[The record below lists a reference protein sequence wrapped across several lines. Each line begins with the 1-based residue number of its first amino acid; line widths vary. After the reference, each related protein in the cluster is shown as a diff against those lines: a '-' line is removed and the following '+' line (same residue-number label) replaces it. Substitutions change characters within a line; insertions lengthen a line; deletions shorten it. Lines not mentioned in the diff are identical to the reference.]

1 MAKLSAER
9 INVGD
14 PVTYDVINNII
25 ADLKIL
31 NDASATQ
38 FNLNLTQ
45 AGGADPGKNVV
56 SQKVYSTQKSFTS
69 KVKGKTQIKWDLT
82 SFKFTN
88 PPRVWSQLVSKGS
101 YDGSEFGFQIQV
113 LSVTNTQAIF
123 EVRGKGFTDDTFN
136 VYLFAI
142 EA

>member
-45 AGGADPGKNVV
+45 TGGDASKNIV
-56 SQKVYSTQKSFTS
+56 SQKVYSNVKSFKS
-69 KVKGKTQIKWDLT
+69 KVKGTPTQIKWDLT
-82 SFKFTN
+82 SFKFLN
-88 PPRVWSQLVSKGS
+88 APRVWCQLVSKES
-101 YDGSEFGFQIQV
+101 YKGTEFGFTIQV
-113 LSVTNTQAIF
+113 VSVTTTQAIF
-123 EVRGKGFTDDTFN
+123 EVRGMGFVDANFN
-136 VYLFAI
+136 LYVFAV

>member
-45 AGGADPGKNVV
+45 TGGDASKNVV
-56 SQKVYSTQKSFTS
+56 SQKVYSTIKSFKS
-69 KVKGKTQIKWDLT
+69 KVKGTPTQIKWDLT
-82 SFKFTN
+82 SFKLAN
-88 PPRVWSQLVSKGS
+88 PPKVWHQLVSKGS
-101 YDGSEFGFQIQV
+101 YDGSEFKFMVQV
-113 LSVTNTQAIF
+113 LSVTNTQAVF
-123 EVRGKGFTDDTFN
+123 EVRGMGFTDDTFN
-136 VYLFAI
+136 IYLFAV
-142 EA
+142 E

>member
-31 NDASATQ
+31 NDAAATQ

-56 SQKVYSTQKSFTS
+56 SQKVYSTQKSFKS
-69 KVKGKTQIKWDLT
+69 KVKGAPTQIKWDLT
-82 SFKFTN
+82 SFKFAN
-88 PPRVWSQLVSKGS
+88 PPKVWHQLVSKGS
-101 YDGSEFGFQIQV
+101 YDGSEFKFMIQV

-123 EVRGKGFTDDTFN
+123 EVRGMGFTDDTFN
-136 VYLFAI
+136 IYLFAV
-142 EA
+142 E

>member
-1 MAKLSAER
+1 MAKLSANP

-31 NDASATQ
+31 NDATATQ

-45 AGGADPGKNVV
+45 AGGDQSKNIV
-56 SQKVYSTQKSFTS
+56 SQKVYSTQKSFKS
-69 KVKGKTQIKWDLT
+69 KVQGTPTQIKWDLT
-82 SFKFTN
+82 SFKFIN
-88 PPRVWSQLVSKGS
+88 APRVWSQLVSKGT
-101 YDGSEFGFQIQV
+101 YTGSEFKFMIQV
-113 LSVTNTQAIF
+113 LSVTTTQAIF
-123 EVRGKGFTDDTFN
+123 EVRGTGFTDDTFN
-136 VYLFAI
+136 IYLFAV

>member
-1 MAKLSAER
+1 MAKLSANP

-31 NDASATQ
+31 NDATATQ

-45 AGGADPGKNVV
+45 AGGDQSKNIV
-56 SQKVYSTQKSFTS
+56 SQKVYSTQQSFSS
-69 KVKGKTQIKWDLT
+69 KVKGKTQIKWDLS
-82 SFKFTN
+82 SFKFN
-88 PPRVWSQLVSKGS
+88 KAPRVWHQLVSKGS

-113 LSVTNTQAIF
+113 LSVTQTQAIW

-136 VYLFAI
+136 IYLFAV